1 MSKYFED
8 IYKCPVCGVNDCV
21 PPHNP
26 SKSRVLIVG
35 EFPGKE
41 EKIRGVPLIGR
52 TGTILRNEL
61 AYMGWDLSGFG
72 TCNLWQHE
80 PNKNEEC
87 LQHGKSV
94 VIKEA
99 KKKKVVLLVGS
110 DVAKMFLTKTVS
122 EVNGLNVKEFLKFP
136 FSAPVVMAMYNPAIV
151 FHSVHGEIRLA
162 LEKFIQQV
170 EKHT

>member
-1 MSKYFED
+1 MTFED
-8 IYKCPVCGVNDCV
+8 IYTCPICGIEDCV

-26 SKSRVLIVG
+26 SKSKVLIVA
-35 EFPGKE
+35 EHPGKT
-41 EKIRGVPLIGR
+41 EKQRGIPMVGR
-52 TGTILRNEL
+52 TGGILRTEL

-80 PNKNEEC
+80 PNKNEKC
-87 LQHGKSV
+87 LKHGRKV

-136 FSAPVVMAMYNPAIV
+136 FSAPVVMAMMNPAVV
-151 FHSVHGEIRLA
+151 FHNVHGEIKLA
-162 LEKFIQQV
+162 LQKFIDEV
-170 EKHT
+170 EKIK